1 MLQMRPRGDFGHH
14 TAKGRVFLQLAED
27 GLGQDGAIRAQNSG
41 SGFIAATF
49 DSKDD
54 GIGIHDAADTMPL
67 QIREAALPATLSQP

>member
-1 MLQMRPRGDFGHH
+1 MLQMRPSGNFGHH
-14 TAKGRVFLQLAED
+14 AAKGRMFLQLAED
-27 GLGQDGAIRAQNSG
+27 GLGQDGAIRAQHSG